1 VLRAERGVSAAAV
14 GHLAMLLFSA
24 LVAGSFS
31 LGALAA
37 NEISP
42 LALSALRFVVA
53 TVLVGGLLA
62 LRGQFRS
69 ESLLAAARAP
79 WRYALLG
86 GIYGLYFVLMFEGLK
101 TAPPVS
107 MAAVFTLTPLAS
119 AGLAFLLLR
128 QLTSM
133 RIALALLTGALG
145 ALQVIFR
152 ADISLLLAFA
162 PGRGEVIFF
171 VACVTYAA
179 YAPLAAR
186 LSRGEGTLVFSFFV
200 LLGASVM
207 LLLVGAAD
215 LGATPWRDLPAI
227 VWVTLIYTSVAAT
240 AVTVVLLQ
248 YASLR
253 LPASKVMAY
262 TYLLPSWVILWEVAL
277 GQPLP
282 AALVFV
288 GVGMSVLALGL
299 LLRAR

>member
-1 VLRAERGVSAAAV
+1 MLTTERAVSAAAA

-31 LGALAA
+31 LGALVA

-42 LALSALRFVVA
+42 LALSGARFVIA
-53 TVLVGGLLA
+53 TVLVGALLA
-62 LRGQFRS
+62 ARGQFRVEVLS
-69 ESLLAAARAP
+69 AAARAP

-128 QLTSM
+128 QLTSL
-133 RIALALLTGALG
+133 RVALALLIGAAG

-152 ADISLLLAFA
+152 ADISLLLAFT

-171 VACVTYAA
+171 VACLTYAA

-186 LSRGEGTLVFSFFV
+186 LSRGEGTLMFSFFV

-207 LLLVGAAD
+207 LLLAGAAD
-215 LGATPWRDLPAI
+215 LSATPWRHLPAI

-248 YASLR
+248 FASLR

-277 GQPLP
+277 GQALP
-282 AALVFV
+282 ALLVFA
-288 GVGMSVLALGL
+288 GVGLSVLALGL